1 MDLWDP
7 SLPGAGAQRAVCIVQ
22 LYMRMVHHSP
32 IAVLIVDALCL
43 TFKTAGATLEELG
56 AYLGLATDRVELGLA
71 GIPKEIYCTSYEV
84 CQEEERGAAIAHVA
98 TEETSGNVD
107 RDQRGEGRARTDGSS
122 PRYYINYATFL
133 PFAYAHGAHILL
145 ALSQQPLPQ
154 LTSVSGKEPEVVA
167 INVSPTLR
175 RADCRGGLCCSS
187 CHYWMALRDLT
198 PTVSKCPLCQVDI
211 LDNVLSSIKAHYDAK
226 IAQGHQ
232 LLIFGPVSQQRASK
246 VSITQS
252 EATRNGTIT
261 GPGDVHN
268 CLLAR
273 DPFLVQQG
281 LFFKRLYTHP
291 FVCLREG
298 ECVVD
303 VDEVMTKPEYEHRS
317 KHKATVL
324 DQFRLVH
331 RNPGAIRVQL
341 INQERQDAEKCLL
354 SAMKVAKR
362 TQLPPWLRLASSSV
376 DSCALASP
384 CSSASEKVAVPGAEK
399 RGRDVLGTAKYVARE
414 FFDDDFDEVPLQVP
428 RFT

>member
-1 MDLWDP
+1 
-7 SLPGAGAQRAVCIVQ
+7 
-22 LYMRMVHHSP
+22 
-32 IAVLIVDALCL
+32 
-43 TFKTAGATLEELG
+43 
-56 AYLGLATDRVELGLA
+56 
-71 GIPKEIYCTSYEV
+71 
-84 CQEEERGAAIAHVA
+84 
-98 TEETSGNVD
+98 
-107 RDQRGEGRARTDGSS
+107 
-122 PRYYINYATFL
+122 
-133 PFAYAHGAHILL
+133 
-145 ALSQQPLPQ
+145 
-154 LTSVSGKEPEVVA
+154 
-167 INVSPTLR
+167 
-175 RADCRGGLCCSS
+175 
-187 CHYWMALRDLT
+187 MALRDLT

-331 RNPGAIRVQL
+331 RNPGTIRVQL

-384 CSSASEKVAVPGAEK
+384 CSSASEKVAVPGPEK